1 MNMYL
6 NFLKMSLV
14 CCSVGIL
21 VDNAHIFLFSF
32 SNVFSM
38 TFDFLIQVSKNIH
51 SLKSIFFKMLLKIQD
66 LTHKE

>member
-38 TFDFLIQVSKNIH
+38 TFDFLIHSTSKVH
-51 SLKSIFFKMLLKIQD
+51 IFQNAFKD
-66 LTHKE
+66 SRPNA